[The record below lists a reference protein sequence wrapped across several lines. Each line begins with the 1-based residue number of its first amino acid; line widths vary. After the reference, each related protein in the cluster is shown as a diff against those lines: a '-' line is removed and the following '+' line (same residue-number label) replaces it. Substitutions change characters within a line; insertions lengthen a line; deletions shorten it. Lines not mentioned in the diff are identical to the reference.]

1 MTDDSIF
8 LARRLASLGAVSL
21 QMDSISEDL
30 ERPKFSKKYIPPVS
44 TVGPNIQSN
53 TNATV
58 PHQTYKDFQYILEN
72 SHHTRRPSV
81 SSKMVYTL
89 PNVQEVR
96 VNATS
101 KSLTVV
107 NLLNEEEC
115 ESGSLNGE
123 KDSTTT
129 SETA

>member
-1 MTDDSIF
+1 MADDTIF
-8 LARRLASLGAVSL
+8 IARRLASLGAVSL
-21 QMDSISEDL
+21 QMDSISEDI

-53 TNATV
+53 TNSTA
-58 PHQTYKDFQYILEN
+58 PHQTYKDFQYILQDSE
-72 SHHTRRPSV
+72 HTRRPSV

-96 VNATS
+96 VKSTS

-115 ESGSLNGE
+115 ENESANGE
-123 KDSTTT
+123 KDSIK
-129 SETA
+129 TAGTV